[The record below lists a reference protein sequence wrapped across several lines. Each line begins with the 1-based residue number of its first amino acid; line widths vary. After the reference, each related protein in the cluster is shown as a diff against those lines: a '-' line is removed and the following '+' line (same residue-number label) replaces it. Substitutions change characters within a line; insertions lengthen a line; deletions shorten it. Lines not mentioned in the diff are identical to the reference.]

1 LAKPATRQQLIDY
14 CLRSLGHPVIE
25 INVDEDQLD
34 DRVDEA
40 LQFFSEYHFDGVEKV
55 FLKYQVQ
62 QKDID
67 NGYIS
72 MTAQS
77 QDQAGVTGNNTFV
90 SGTGASGQNES
101 SMTFTEDGQTGTVKI
116 EDLITSVLQVFHFS
130 MGTINMFDVRYQ
142 YALNDLYTFG
152 TIELVQYSITQSYL
166 SLIRQMLSPEKMIR
180 FSRRNNKLYIDMK
193 WQRDVKPGDYI
204 IIEAYRVMDPRVYP
218 EVYNDM
224 LLKKYV
230 TALIKR
236 QWGANLSKFNNIQM
250 LGGVQFNGMQ
260 LYNDAIKEIQDIE
273 STVQSK
279 WELPPDFVVG

>member
-1 LAKPATRQQLIDY
+1 VAKPATRQQLIDY
-14 CLRSLGHPVIE
+14 SLRSLGHPVIE

-90 SGTGASGQNES
+90 SGTGLSGQNET
-101 SMTFTEDGQTGTVKI
+101 SMAFTEDGQTGTVKI

>member
-1 LAKPATRQQLIDY
+1 MAKPATRQQLIDY

>member
-14 CLRSLGHPVIE
+14 SLRSLGHPVIE